1 MLKRRGTISRSGL
14 VRTAHLGFSRK
25 KKAVPLLRFF
35 PLSSAFLFSSS
46 SSLLHP
52 LFYST
57 SFFSFSF
64 FELLLEKKNSKKKPE
79 NPRKKKFQKKSRP
92 FFFPFHVLSLSLIS
106 LPSSSLFFCAVS
118 FFPRPRIASRTTYLS
133 AAFYF
138 IVCFLGAFCV
148 FYCVSAVKESAGLV
162 WFCLLLCS
170 LCGGLVVNDCHHTY
184 QKKRSHFLILM
195 PRFIL
200 SLSCLCSQ
208 SSLVMVVV
216 VMVGADQTRP
226 LF

>member
-1 MLKRRGTISRSGL
+1 MLKRRGTPSPLGL
-14 VRTAHLGFSRK
+14 ARAAPLGFSRK
-25 KKAVPLLRFF
+25 KKGSAAFTLFSLFLFSFLLLFILSSSSF
-35 PLSSAFLFSSS
+35 NFLPLSSLFLFSNFFSKRKILKKNRKTS
-46 SSLLHP
+46 EKRNFRRNLALFLYSTFSLL
-52 LFYST
+52 
-57 SFFSFSF
+57 
-64 FELLLEKKNSKKKPE
+64 
-79 NPRKKKFQKKSRP
+79 
-92 FFFPFHVLSLSLIS
+92 S
-106 LPSSSLFFCAVS
+106 LPSSSLFCAVS
-118 FFPRPRIASRTTYLS
+118 FLPRPRIASRTTYLS

-138 IVCFLGAFCV
+138 IVCFLEALCV

-162 WFCLLLCS
+162 WFCSLLCS

-184 QKKRSHFLILM
+184 QKKRSLFLILM